1 MNYLRCL
8 AQARLNQMDGGSAQ
22 AQAGTGNMPLQP
34 LTEEERAGQRILQG
48 LGNACA
54 RERSAARAEA
64 GSDAKQQANDLV
76 LYKLLEGNDHSR
88 ASMRTFSQT
97 NWVGTG
103 KATVAYWQ
111 CTAQARLNQMDGG
124 STTTNGGSSTGNGP
138 GNAPSASD
146 GPKGPVPNVA
156 VNTVMNGPAGL
167 PACISIQ
174 KVGTRWA
181 SPKAEI
187 DPTVVTTV
195 RMTNAC
201 GKDVLLLARYAA
213 DGMGWSNAAWFGGAT
228 LFTGGAL
235 RSWPV
240 GPARPVLPFAATDR
254 DMVEPLHPG
263 TVEAEIRHGDAKVYG
278 PINFKLA
285 YCSRLATVDGEQ
297 RINVLFHEAPS
308 EGVGRI
314 ACVPLPKGY

>member
-1 MNYLRCL
+1 MDYLHCL
-8 AQARLNQMDGGSAQ
+8 AQARLNQMDSSSASVRGGS
-22 AQAGTGNMPLQP
+22 
-34 LTEEERAGQRILQG
+34 
-48 LGNACA
+48 
-54 RERSAARAEA
+54 
-64 GSDAKQQANDLV
+64 
-76 LYKLLEGNDHSR
+76 
-88 ASMRTFSQT
+88 
-97 NWVGTG
+97 
-103 KATVAYWQ
+103 
-111 CTAQARLNQMDGG
+111 GG
-124 STTTNGGSSTGNGP
+124 GTTTNGGSSTGNGP